1 MIFPCTKCGLCCQN
15 ISSIPELK
23 DYDLGTGIC
32 KYFDSITNGCE
43 IYENRPLICRV
54 DKMFDLKYH
63 KFFSKNEFYILN
75 AKVCNELQ
83 EKYNTDLADYTAVVK
98 KSETL
103 AADNEK
109 ISTEFSDLK
118 TQYEL
123 LKKKFKKDLKNT

>member
-63 KFFSKNEFYILN
+63 KFYP
-75 AKVCNELQ
+75 
-83 EKYNTDLADYTAVVK
+83 AVTEQCYLLRQNHLRNPVLISYRICMIPDVK
-98 KSETL
+98 PY
-103 AADNEK
+103 
-109 ISTEFSDLK
+109 F
-118 TQYEL
+118 
-123 LKKKFKKDLKNT
+123 

>member
-63 KFFSKNEFYILN
+63 KFFSKISSIKAFIDFFSVSSER
-75 AKVCNELQ
+75 
-83 EKYNTDLADYTAVVK
+83 K
-98 KSETL
+98 KKISETFVII
-103 AADNEK
+103 ER
-109 ISTEFSDLK
+109 F
-118 TQYEL
+118 TQSIIPSL
-123 LKKKFKKDLKNT
+123 S